1 MVGVGV
7 GGRGEE
13 GGGHGHMEMEVGG
26 TPEVSDKK
34 KEKIT
39 VTDGCD

>member
-7 GGRGEE
+7 GGW
-13 GGGHGHMEMEVGG
+13 GGGAVGG